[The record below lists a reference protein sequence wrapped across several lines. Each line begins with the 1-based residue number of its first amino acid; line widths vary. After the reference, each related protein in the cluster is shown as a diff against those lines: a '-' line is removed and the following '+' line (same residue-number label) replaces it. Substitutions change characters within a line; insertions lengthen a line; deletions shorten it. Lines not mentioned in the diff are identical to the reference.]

1 MRKSSHHRPAVAAA
15 LLGLG
20 LAALSGC
27 SPADLVGEGQLPPGS
42 EDPST
47 VKNHDGALRAYRSA
61 VVAARQASLGQNQ
74 PMAVISGL
82 IADELNQSSAFIDY
96 VLLPD
101 LRVMPEY
108 TDPATEDLHYGSYA
122 SYVATYGLIQG
133 SRSKSQVAIWLL
145 DNYAPT
151 EPRALSGQVMAYEGY
166 DEIYLADLFCSG
178 VPLSTV
184 EPEGYTL
191 KPGSSTQQ
199 IYEHAIEIFDSAM
212 GRSQDSLRLYYFA
225 ALGKGRALLDL
236 GRYDEAAAAVA
247 NVPDGYQYL
256 EAFDGTLTGQN
267 GEQSKSGANWVW
279 LLYQDGFSGGPG
291 VLDGEG
297 GNGIV
302 WSTDPRTYLQYSGV
316 DYSSNPLFLPAA
328 LDLQGGS
335 PIALT
340 DWREAR
346 LIEAE
351 AALHNNQVGTWLD
364 KMNALRASATFPPDS
379 AGNTPTLDPLSD
391 PGTLDSRVDLLF
403 SERAHWFFM
412 TGRRLGDLR
421 RLIRDYGRDP
431 SSIFPTGIH
440 RSGRSYG
447 SDVNAPVPAAE
458 RRYNHLYNGCQGR
471 GA

>member
-1 MRKSSHHRPAVAAA
+1 MAYRSNLRMV
-15 LLGLG
+15 
-20 LAALSGC
+20 LAAGTLVTFLASLTSC

-47 VKNHDGALRAYRSA
+47 VKNHDGALRAYRAA
-61 VVAARQASLGQNQ
+61 VSAARSASLGQDQ
-74 PMAVISGL
+74 PMAVTSGL
-82 IADELNQSSAFIDY
+82 IADELTQASTFIDY
-96 VLLPD
+96 ILLPD
-101 LRVMPEY
+101 LRVLPEY
-108 TDPATEDLHYGSYA
+108 TDPAVEDIHYGSYA
-122 SYVATYGLIQG
+122 SYEATYIQLQG
-133 SRSKSQVAIWLL
+133 SRSKSQVAVWLL

-151 EPRALSGQVMAYEGY
+151 EPKALSGQVMAYEGF
-166 DEIYLADLFCSG
+166 DDIFLADLYCSG

-199 IYEHAIEIFDSAM
+199 IYERAIQLFDSAM
-212 GRSQDSLRLYYFA
+212 ARSQDSSRIYNMA

-236 GRYDEAAAAVA
+236 GRYDEAAQAVA
-247 NVPDGYQYL
+247 GVPDGYQYL
-256 EAFDGTLTGQN
+256 EVFDGTLTGQN
-267 GEQSKSGANWVW
+267 GEQSKNGANWTW
-279 LLYQDGFSGGPG
+279 LLYRDGSSGGPG
-291 VLDGEG
+291 VGDAEG
-297 GNGIV
+297 ANGLV
-302 WSTDPRTYLQYSGV
+302 WSTDPRTYLQFSGY

-328 LDLQGGS
+328 LDLQGGT

-351 AALHNNQVGTWLD
+351 AALHNNQIGTYLN
-364 KMNALRASATFPPDS
+364 KMNALRASATFPADT
-379 AGNTPTLDPLSD
+379 AGNIPTLDPLTD
-391 PGTLDSRVDLLF
+391 PGTLDGRVDLLM

-421 RLIRDYGRDP
+421 RLIRNYGRDP
-431 SSIFPTGIH
+431 SSIFPIGIH
-440 RSGRSYG
+440 ASGRSYG

-458 RRYNHLYNGCQGR
+458 RRYNHLFTGCQGR

>member
-1 MRKSSHHRPAVAAA
+1 MKHSSRHWQAVGAA
-15 LLGLG
+15 LLALV
-20 LAALSGC
+20 LAVVTGC

-47 VKNHDGALRAYRSA
+47 VKNHDGAMRAYRSA
-61 VVAARQASLGQNQ
+61 VVAARQSSLAGYQ
-74 PMAVISGL
+74 PMAVTSGL
-82 IADELNQSSAFIDY
+82 IADELNQASTFIDY
-96 VLLPD
+96 ILLPD

-108 TDPATEDLHYGSYA
+108 TDPAVEDLHYGSYA
-122 SYVATYGLIQG
+122 SYVATYIAIQG
-133 SRSKSQVAIWLL
+133 ARSKEQTAVWLL
-145 DNYAPT
+145 DNYAQT
-151 EPRALSGQVMAYEGY
+151 EPKALSGQVMAYEGY
-166 DEIYLADLFCSG
+166 EDIYLADLFCSG

-199 IYEHAIEIFDSAM
+199 IYERAIEIFDSAM
-212 GRSQDSLRLYYFA
+212 GRSQDSLRIQYFA
-225 ALGKGRALLDL
+225 AIGKGRALLDL

-247 NVPDGYQYL
+247 SVPDGYQYI
-256 EAFDGTLTGQN
+256 EPFDPTLTGQN

-279 LLYQDGFSGGPG
+279 SLYSDGFSGGPG
-291 VLDGEG
+291 VLDAEG
-297 GNGIV
+297 GNGMV
-302 WSTDPRTYLQYSGV
+302 WSTDPRTYLQFSGF
-316 DYSSNPLFLPAA
+316 DYSSNPLYLPAA
-328 LDLQGGS
+328 LDLQGGT

-351 AALHNNQVGTWLD
+351 AALHNNQIATYLD
-364 KMNALRASATFPPDS
+364 KMNALRASATFPADT
-379 AGNTPTLDPLSD
+379 AGNVPTLDPLTD
-391 PGTLDSRVDLLF
+391 PGSLDARVDLLF

-421 RLIRDYGRDP
+421 RLIRNYGRDP
-431 SSIFPTGIH
+431 SSIFPIGIH